1 LCVLIGKFC
10 ALIGKHPRP
19 ADFGW
24 DYAHFIC
31 NIVTYLLVNPKQQM
45 IVAKSRNTLV
55 NILIQ
60 VLIWVVLGVI
70 LLFYQPFLRHISV
83 PYQFWFKQSVV
94 FAMLISAYYL
104 NAYIL
109 VPRFLLRK
117 KTGIYFLLIISI
129 LVAIVFITGFT
140 DKILNLREL
149 LEEAFHKSGPPKS
162 GGRGRG
168 GYFDTFLITITSL
181 VLGISTSVTTTQSW
195 QKNKELHQELEQ
207 DKISS
212 ELSFLKAQINPHFF
226 FNTLNNIYALTL
238 VNVET
243 SRTALHQLS
252 RMMRYVLYD
261 TQNSTA
267 LLSQEVAFIKDYISL
282 MQLRLTDK
290 VTVTFNTPATLKE
303 FPVAPMLFLPFVENA
318 FKHGVSDTLPSTIVV
333 DVQQFDNKITL
344 LVQNS
349 IFKKQGANLEEN
361 KGIGLNN
368 TIRRLDLL
376 YPGKHELVTNE
387 SATEN
392 LYTVNLTLYL

>member
-1 LCVLIGKFC
+1 
-10 ALIGKHPRP
+10 
-19 ADFGW
+19 
-24 DYAHFIC
+24 
-31 NIVTYLLVNPKQQM
+31 M
-45 IVAKSRNTLV
+45 IFQKSRSILG

-60 VLIWVVLGVI
+60 ILIWVVLGI
-70 LLFYQPFLRHISV
+70 LLLFYQPFLRNINV
-83 PYQFWFKQSVV
+83 PYQFWLKQSIV
-94 FAMLISAYYL
+94 FIMLISAYYL
-104 NAYIL
+104 NSFVL
-109 VPRFLLRK
+109 VPRLLLKK
-117 KTGIYFLLIISI
+117 KTSLYFLSI
-129 LVAIVFITGFT
+129 LAILVVIIFVTGFT
-140 DKILNLREL
+140 DKALNIHQL
-149 LEEAFHKSGPPKS
+149 LDEAFHKNGPPKRGGG
-162 GGRGRG
+162 GGRR
-168 GYFDTFLITITSL
+168 GYFDTFLITVTSL

-195 QKNKELHQELEQ
+195 QKNRQLHKEMEQE
-207 DKISS
+207 KISS

-267 LLSQEVAFIKDYISL
+267 MLSQEIAFIKDYISL

-290 VTVTFNTPATLKE
+290 VTVTFNTPAPLQE

-318 FKHGVSDTLPSTIVV
+318 FKHGISDSLPSTILV
-333 DVQQFDNKITL
+333 DVQQQDNQVTL

-349 IFKKQGANLEEN
+349 IFKKQGADLEDN

-376 YPGKHELVTNE
+376 YPGKHQLTVNE
-387 SATEN
+387 SAADN
-392 LYTVNLTLYL
+392 LYTVNLTLNL